1 MHSLQKNR
9 CSCVHDGRDYGFADR
24 RRIGDVIVVDILFA
38 ANLSTEYMK
47 DHFFEICTSIE
58 VRIST
63 EEQRFED
70 GARIGWEE
78 KAKGR
83 ATGEKT

>member
-1 MHSLQKNR
+1 MQKNR

-47 DHFFEICTSIE
+47 DHFFEICTSIK

-78 KAKGR
+78 KAKPG
-83 ATGEKT
+83 GKKT